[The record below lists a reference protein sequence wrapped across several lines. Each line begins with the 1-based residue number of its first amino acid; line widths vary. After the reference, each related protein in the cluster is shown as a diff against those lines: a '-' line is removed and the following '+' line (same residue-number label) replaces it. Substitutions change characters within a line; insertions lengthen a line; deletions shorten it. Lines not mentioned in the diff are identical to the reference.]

1 METIYKR
8 RFASYNGSVE
18 NTDWDDIQAAL
29 AGDDDAFERLVHRYQ
44 SQIAGLTWR
53 FSRDKATCER
63 LVQDTFV
70 EAYFSLKSYKAK
82 APFLH
87 WLKKIATRVGHR
99 LWKEQDRAKL
109 FVPLDEIDFAAPNN
123 RQQIEPG
130 KAAEILQ
137 VLFSKLDRA
146 DRLVL
151 TLMYF
156 EDCSIRDVAQRMGWT
171 SAGTKMRAMRARRK
185 LKKIAEKEKIL
196 EKLEWMQ

>member
-29 AGDDDAFERLVHRYQ
+29 AGDDSAFERLVHRYQ

-87 WLKKIATRVGHR
+87 WLKKIATRVGYR

-109 FVPLDEIDFAAPNN
+109 FVPLDDIDFAAPDN
-123 RQQIEPG
+123 RQELEPG

-156 EDCSIRDVAQRMGWT
+156 EDCTIKDVAQRMAWT

-185 LKKIAEKEKIL
+185 LKKIAEKENIL
-196 EKLEWMQ
+196 EKLEWIQ

>member
-8 RFASYNGSVE
+8 RFASYNSSVE

-29 AGDDDAFERLVHRYQ
+29 AGDDDAFERLVLRYQ
-44 SQIAGLTWR
+44 SQIAGLTFR
-53 FSRDKATCER
+53 FSRDKTTCER

-82 APFLH
+82 APFIH
-87 WLKKIATRVGHR
+87 WLKKIATRVGYR
-99 LWKEQDRAKL
+99 FWKEQDRAKL
-109 FVPLDEIDFAAPNN
+109 FLPLEEFDFAAPAN
-123 RQQIEPG
+123 RQELEPG

-137 VLFSKLDRA
+137 VLFSKLDRT

-151 TLMYF
+151 TLMHL
-156 EDCSIRDVAQRMGWT
+156 EDCPIKEIAQRMAWT
-171 SAGTKMRAMRARRK
+171 IAGTKMRAMRARKK

>member
-70 EAYFSLKSYKAK
+70 EAFFSLKSYKAK

-87 WLKKIATRVGHR
+87 WLKKIATRVGYR

-109 FVPLDEIDFAAPNN
+109 FVPLDEIDFAAPDN
-123 RQQIEPG
+123 RQEIEPG

-171 SAGTKMRAMRARRK
+171 NAGTKMRAMRARRK
-185 LKKIAEKEKIL
+185 LKKIAEKENIL